1 MSKILVAYETWAGAT
16 HGVADAV
23 AEVLRQDGNIV
34 DVRRASEV
42 KDLAPYEAVVLGASV
57 HAGRTPRAI
66 QAFAKRFQKPLAAM
80 PVACFVVCLTMCEDT
95 PENRATATGYLDK
108 VREVAPGMQPVDI
121 GLFAG
126 ALLTEGQDFER
137 LNPILRGL
145 VTSMSKNNPE
155 SAENRDWESIRA
167 WAEGLRMKLVLQPA

>member
-1 MSKILVAYETWAGAT
+1 
-16 HGVADAV
+16 
-23 AEVLRQDGNIV
+23 
-34 DVRRASEV
+34 
-42 KDLAPYEAVVLGASV
+42 
-57 HAGRTPRAI
+57 
-66 QAFAKRFQKPLAAM
+66 M